1 MKQCHE
7 SNWKLQDVDEIDAH
21 IQTWVLKL
29 IRAV

>member
-1 MKQCHE
+1 MNQTE
-7 SNWKLQDVDEIDAH
+7 KLSKNVDEIDAH